1 MSFLLTVDPVNDA
14 PTISSKEDQTILED
28 QSGTYLFQVADI
40 DTGEVLSISAF
51 SEFVEVELIANSEDY
66 SVTTNPIDNWHG
78 TSEIMVIVSDNALTD
93 TSYFDILV
101 LPVNDA
107 PVIDPI
113 VDQWMLEDNSKAFYF
128 EINDVD
134 TSEIFT
140 LSSITDQSNVSVIP
154 NSEDHSITAYAH
166 NDWNGTS
173 NVTVIVSDGELTDTT
188 TYNLT
193 VEPVNDA
200 PKS

>member
-78 TSEIMVIVSDNALTD
+78 TSEIMVIVSP
-93 TSYFDILV
+93 Y
-101 LPVNDA
+101 P
-107 PVIDPI
+107 
-113 VDQWMLEDNSKAFYF
+113 
-128 EINDVD
+128 
-134 TSEIFT
+134 
-140 LSSITDQSNVSVIP
+140 
-154 NSEDHSITAYAH
+154 
-166 NDWNGTS
+166 
-173 NVTVIVSDGELTDTT
+173 
-188 TYNLT
+188 
-193 VEPVNDA
+193 
-200 PKS
+200 